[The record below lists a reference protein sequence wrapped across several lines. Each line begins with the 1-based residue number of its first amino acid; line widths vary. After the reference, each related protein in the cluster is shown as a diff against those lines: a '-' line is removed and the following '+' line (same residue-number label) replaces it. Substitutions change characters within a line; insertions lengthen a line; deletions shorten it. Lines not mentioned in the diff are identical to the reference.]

1 MTTIYVFTVNTRGSI
16 IQDQNTKTNALNW
29 AAANNIDLFADQY
42 DKLFMLKNNVDAV
55 AFHLEFCN
63 TFKFCFKQDAA
74 EMLKFNYGMSF
85 KGWAQSSGEQ
95 Q

>member
-1 MTTIYVFTVNTRGSI
+1 
-16 IQDQNTKTNALNW
+16 
-29 AAANNIDLFADQY
+29 
-42 DKLFMLKNNVDAV
+42 MLKNNVDAV